1 MGLQT
6 ISKINMDPILDLMEK
21 REKWLWENFL
31 YTPDDVL
38 EDENGEFIILIEEE
52 GKRKVYLPEELRR

>member
-1 MGLQT
+1 MNEEGEDLL
-6 ISKINMDPILDLMEK
+6 LDLMEK

-31 YTPDDVL
+31 YTSDDVL